1 MRKVYIS
8 TATQRYLYVLC
19 LSSYLYAR
27 LCRVRRPVLAGRRS
41 SDGRAPSHHKAVRTQ
56 HIYYCAPGGGGA
68 SVGGSAG
75 CQEVRAFIK
84 DTRPKTNTF
93 AKVLQNLSAKRGR
106 RCVCSHRKI
115 SARECRRRYAADPE
129 PLSRALIC
137 TLSEPN
143 ADSHIDS
150 H

>member
-93 AKVLQNLSAKRGR
+93 AKVLQNLSAKRGKSQGSAVTSPLILGIPNQGSR
-106 RCVCSHRKI
+106 RKI
-115 SARECRRRYAADPE
+115 SSLTHA
-129 PLSRALIC
+129 SRTHCI
-137 TLSEPN
+137 
-143 ADSHIDS
+143 
-150 H
+150 